1 VWMSRLLTV
10 RVSVNG
16 QLPPPIGQEPAPGG
30 IVAVT
35 VWLWLFKPR
44 KSYSSLA
51 DQFGANAHS
60 IPAPANQPVLLLLFE
75 TLIEPPVVTLV
86 MVGLPPPT
94 QPPPPLA

>member
-1 VWMSRLLTV
+1 MSRLLTV

-16 QLPPPIGQEPAPGG
+16 QPPAVPQEPTPLG
-30 IVAVT
+30 IVAAT

-51 DQFGANAHS
+51 DQFGKKAHS
-60 IPAPANQPVLLLLFE
+60 IPPPANQPLLLLLFE

-86 MVGLPPPT
+86 MVGLPTPT